1 MPLPPPTL
9 VNSSFPYIRSA
20 HQATQPNT
28 NPGCPPPGPAE
39 AEEGRD
45 GAPPRRLGSP
55 SAAARLCSPC
65 SHGPAPRARAPRL
78 LADTPP
84 PHARPRPSRSAS
96 SAPGRPEAAALPP
109 DAAAGRARGG
119 GVAGSAAN
127 RGAAAYKASPH
138 WLFGQGAGLGAG
150 GLPERPGG
158 RSVGRPGCGTDPLA
172 VGSRRAPQRGV
183 RPASRRAW

>member
-1 MPLPPPTL
+1 MASHLAGSGRPPPPL
-9 VNSSFPYIRSA
+9 ASA
-20 HQATQPNT
+20 HRARTGRLHELGPRDFSPT
-28 NPGCPPPGPAE
+28 RPHRTRDRVRAARPPLHPA
-39 AEEGRD
+39 GRKL
-45 GAPPRRLGSP
+45 PRFRRTPRR
-55 SAAARLCSPC
+55 
-65 SHGPAPRARAPRL
+65 
-78 LADTPP
+78 
-84 PHARPRPSRSAS
+84 
-96 SAPGRPEAAALPP
+96 
-109 DAAAGRARGG
+109 AGRGG

-127 RGAAAYKASPH
+127 RGAAAYKPSPH